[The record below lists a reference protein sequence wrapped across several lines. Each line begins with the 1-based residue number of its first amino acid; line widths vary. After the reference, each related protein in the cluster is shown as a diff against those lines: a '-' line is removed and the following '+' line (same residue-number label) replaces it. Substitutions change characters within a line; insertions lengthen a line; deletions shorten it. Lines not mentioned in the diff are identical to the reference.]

1 MKPRS
6 LIAGVLVVATF
17 VTPAVEIQTLPNTKL
32 LDWPEADLSSRLM
45 DGAHQFIERKISE
58 APQKRAQY
66 WHRDFSSSE
75 AYARSVET
83 NRDHLRPIIGA
94 IDRRLPPRMERYGDD
109 GNPALVA
116 ETARY

>member
-1 MKPRS
+1 MQYHIPMKPRF
-6 LIAGVLVVATF
+6 LIICALVVASFT
-17 VTPAVEIQTLPNTKL
+17 TPGAEIQTLPNTKP

-83 NRDHLRPIIGA
+83 NRDHLRTIIGA
-94 IDRRLPPRMERYGDD
+94 
-109 GNPALVA
+109 
-116 ETARY
+116 